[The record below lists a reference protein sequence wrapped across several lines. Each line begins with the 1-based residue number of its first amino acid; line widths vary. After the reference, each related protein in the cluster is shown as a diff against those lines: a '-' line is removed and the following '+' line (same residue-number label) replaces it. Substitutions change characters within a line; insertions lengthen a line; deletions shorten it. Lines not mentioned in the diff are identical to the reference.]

1 MCNAKVS
8 LATLEN
14 NHLESYGLLQ
24 NAHTLANYTVLSMQ
38 STKESFYHV

>member
-1 MCNAKVS
+1 MWNAKVS

-24 NAHTLANYTVLSMQ
+24 NAHTSANYTILSMQ
-38 STKESFYHV
+38 SIEESFYHV